1 MDLRDSLA
9 SLLQAA
15 PADST
20 AVVIPE
26 METSITYES
35 LRQQV
40 MSMAESLAGAG
51 IRPGD
56 RVASVLP
63 NSLATIVGFLAGSI
77 AGTAAPLNPAYRY
90 EEFCFYLEDTAA
102 RLLLCPVEGAEDARR
117 AAKQL
122 GIPVFSVATSSQGTV
137 SIVDAPKSAPVSSPS
152 PDDIALVL
160 HTSGSTGRPK
170 RVPLKHRNLA
180 VSCAN
185 VVSTYALSP
194 QDVSLCLMPLFHV
207 HGLVASTLSTF
218 LSGGTVVVPAKFNP
232 LAFWRTIREHRVS
245 WYSAVPTIHQLVL
258 ARMGDAKKPAGTEQ
272 LRFVRS
278 CSAALA
284 PQVMEKLEGL
294 FEVPVLEAYGMTEAS
309 HQMCSNPLPPQ
320 ARRPGSV
327 GPGTGV
333 RVSIMDDRGSHLKQG
348 QVGEVVIQG
357 PNVITGYENN
367 PEANASSFVDGWFR
381 TGDQG
386 ILDENGYLT
395 LTGRIKELINRGG
408 EKIAPREIDEVLLT
422 HPCVA
427 EAVAFG
433 RPHPTWGEEV
443 EVAVVLREP
452 QSESVLLTYC
462 RERLADYKCPKK
474 VHIVETIPRTATGKI
489 QRRVVAA
496 AFSDAKQ

>member
-137 SIVDAPKSAPVSSPS
+137 SIVDAPKSAPVSTPS
-152 PDDIALVL
+152 PEDIALVL

-367 PEANASSFVDGWFR
+367 PEANATSFVDGWFR

-462 RERLADYKCPKK
+462 RERLADFKCPKK